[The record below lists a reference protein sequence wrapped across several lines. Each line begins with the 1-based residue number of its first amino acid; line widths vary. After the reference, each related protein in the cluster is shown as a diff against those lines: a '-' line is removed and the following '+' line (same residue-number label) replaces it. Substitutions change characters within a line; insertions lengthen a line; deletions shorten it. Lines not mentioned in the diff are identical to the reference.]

1 MVLCYNV
8 QTREYTEV
16 RSMPNSP
23 IAHRRVLDCAYTDTD
38 TLCREF
44 HIPRQGYTEKQAEES
59 RLQYGRNVLSGKAS
73 DTVLYRLR
81 RAFFNPFT
89 VILSVLAA
97 VSFLTDVV
105 LASNFSRNITTA
117 VMILCMLL
125 FSGIVRFTQE
135 LRAKR
140 IADHLTRMVSST
152 VLVLRNGS
160 WLRLPSE
167 DLVVGDRVR
176 LLAGE
181 RVPADIRLT
190 GAKDLFVS
198 QSVLTGESAILEKD
212 PHPLVRGQARSY
224 SDYRNIVFMGSSIT
238 GGTGE
243 GIVLA
248 VGKDTVYGGFSSADA
263 PRKNGFDRG
272 ANSIAWVLIRFMAV
286 LIPIVFVACGLTKG
300 DWFAAF
306 LFALSV
312 AVGLTPEMLPMVIN
326 ACLAKGSAAMGKKQ
340 TVVKNI
346 NAMQGFGSM
355 DVLCVDKTGT
365 LTGDKITL
373 EYYLDVLGNEC
384 RQTLDLAYLNSLYHT
399 GVQNHLDDA
408 ILRYGE
414 MPGQTRHYEE
424 LAQQHPLVDE
434 LPFDHE
440 RRLASV
446 LVRHGEE
453 NLLIIKGS
461 VEEVCRKCSFVEYR
475 GEHRQMDPHG
485 QSSVHAIVDEMLED
499 GMKVLAVAYKPLHR
513 QILSP
518 EEETG
523 LTLVGYLA
531 FFDAPKQSAAAA
543 IEKLQ
548 KSHVEVRVLTGDNED
563 TAVSICRRLGIDTAH
578 TLTGAE
584 LARLTDNEIPVRLEH
599 TTVFSELSPKQKVE
613 VVQTLRTN
621 GHTVGFLGD
630 GMNDL
635 PAIVE
640 SDVGI
645 SVDTAA
651 ETVKEA
657 ADVILLKK
665 DLHVLEEGIQEGRK
679 AFANVSKYIK
689 ITASSNF
696 GNIFSIVIAS
706 VLLPFFPMTALQLL
720 LLNLLYDLLCLVL
733 PWDQVDEEVCAKPLE
748 WSGKTLGRFMRFF
761 GPISSVFDIITFA
774 YLYFVLCPAVCGG
787 PFASL
792 SGLDQPRFV
801 VLFQT
806 GWFLES
812 MWTQNLIL
820 HLLRTQKIPLL
831 QSRPSGPVM
840 LVTLLGT
847 AFFTFLT
854 FTPLGAL
861 IGLTALPPVYFLFL
875 AGIVLCYLLW
885 VTLAKRWYLGRYH
898 ELL

>member
-1 MVLCYNV
+1 M
-8 QTREYTEV
+8 Q
-16 RSMPNSP
+16 NSP
-23 IAHRRVLDCAYTDTD
+23 IAHQRVLDCAYIDID
-38 TLCREF
+38 TLYHDF
-44 HIPRQGYTEKQAEES
+44 HIPQQGYNEKQVEES
-59 RLQYGRNVLSGKAS
+59 RIQYGKNVLSGRAS
-73 DTVLYRLR
+73 DTALYRLR
-81 RAFFNPFT
+81 RAFINPFT
-89 VILSVLAA
+89 IILFVLAA

-105 LASNFSRNITTA
+105 LASNFSRNITTS
-117 VMILCMLL
+117 VIILCMLL
-125 FSGIVRFTQE
+125 FSGIVRFAQE
-135 LRAKR
+135 MRAKR
-140 IADHLTRMVSST
+140 VADHLTQMVSST
-152 VLVLRNGS
+152 VLVLRNAQWMRIS
-160 WLRLPSE
+160 SE
-167 DLVVGDRVR
+167 DLVVGDKVR
-176 LLAGE
+176 LFAGE

-190 GAKDLFVS
+190 QAKDLFVS
-198 QSVLTGESAILEKD
+198 QSVLTGESAILEKKAD
-212 PHPLVRGQARSY
+212 TLVCGQAHSY
-224 SDYRNIVFMGSSIT
+224 SDYHNIAFMGSSIT

-248 VGKDTVYGGFSSADA
+248 VGKDTVYGGFSVAESH
-263 PRKNGFDRG
+263 PKNGFDRG

-300 DWFAAF
+300 DWLAAF

-373 EYYLDVLGNEC
+373 EYYMDVLGNEC
-384 RQTLDLAYLNSLYHT
+384 QYALDLAYLNSLYHT
-399 GVQNHLDDA
+399 GVRNHLDDA
-408 ILRYGE
+408 ILRYRQI
-414 MPGQTRHYEE
+414 PGQRMHYEE
-424 LAQQHPLVDE
+424 LERRHPKLDE

-440 RRLASV
+440 RRFASV
-446 LVRHGEE
+446 LVRHGQE

-461 VEEVCRKCSFVEYR
+461 VAEVYQRCSYIEYKSER
-475 GEHRQMDPHG
+475 HKIDLHG
-485 QSSVHAIVDEMLED
+485 DASVHAIVDEMLED
-499 GMKVLAVAYKPLHR
+499 GMKVLAVAYKPMGR
-513 QILSP
+513 
-518 EEETG
+518 ETISSENENG
-523 LTLVGYLA
+523 LTLLGYLA
-531 FFDAPKQSAAAA
+531 FFDAPKQSAADA
-543 IEKLQ
+543 IAKLQ
-548 KSHVEVRVLTGDNED
+548 KLHVNVRVLTGDNQE
-563 TAVSICRRLGIDTAH
+563 TAISICRRLGIDTVH
-578 TLTGAE
+578 VLTGAE
-584 LARLTDNEIPVRLEH
+584 LERLTDNEISVKLEH
-599 TTVFSELSPKQKVE
+599 TTVFSELSPKQKVQ
-613 VVQTLRTN
+613 VVQTLRSN

-657 ADVILLKK
+657 ADVVLLKK
-665 DLHVLEEGIQEGRK
+665 DLNVLEEGIQEGRR

-706 VLLPFFPMTALQLL
+706 VFLPFFPMTALQLL
-720 LLNLLYDLLCLVL
+720 LLNLLYDILCLAL
-733 PWDQVDEEVCAKPLE
+733 PWDQVDEEICAKPLE

-761 GPISSVFDIITFA
+761 GPISSIFDIITFA
-774 YLYFVLCPAVCGG
+774 YLFFVLCPAACGG
-787 PFASL
+787 TFASL
-792 SGLDQPRFV
+792 SGSGEQARFI

-812 MWTQNLIL
+812 MWTQILIL
-820 HLLRTQKIPLL
+820 HLLRTQRIPLL
-831 QSRPSGPVM
+831 QSRPSRSVM

-847 AFFTFLT
+847 MIFTLLT
-854 FTPLGAL
+854 FTPMGAL
-861 IGLTALPPVYFLFL
+861 IGLTALPPVYFVFLVVTVLF
-875 AGIVLCYLLW
+875 YLLW
-885 VTLAKRWYLGRYH
+885 VTLAKRWYMRRYH